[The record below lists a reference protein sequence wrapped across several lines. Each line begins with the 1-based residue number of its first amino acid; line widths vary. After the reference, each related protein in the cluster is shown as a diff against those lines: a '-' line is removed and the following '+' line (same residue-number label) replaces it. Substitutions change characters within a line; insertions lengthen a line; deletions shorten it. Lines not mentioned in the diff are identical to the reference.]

1 MWKII
6 AEIPNCP
13 EVNDLWGQK
22 HDMRN
27 HIAEFVEVPQL
38 KNITRN
44 NQTLGKR
51 MDVLFYYQKL
61 DQLDLKRDL

>member
-1 MWKII
+1 MWRII

-13 EVNDLWGQK
+13 GAKDLWRQK

-27 HIAEFVEVPQL
+27 HMAKFAEGLQL
-38 KNITRN
+38 KNKPWN